1 MYNIKQD
8 KARSMPTNAGV
19 PRQCEIRLIPP
30 VLLRTGGR
38 RIGAGWTILGRQE
51 CKIYTGGECN
61 VYERFSTPA
70 KLYTRSPA
78 GEEMS

>member
-1 MYNIKQD
+1 
-8 KARSMPTNAGV
+8 MPTNAGV
-19 PRQCEIRLIPP
+19 PRQYEIRLIPP

-70 KLYTRSPA
+70 KLWTGSPA
-78 GEEMS
+78 GEETS

>member
-1 MYNIKQD
+1 
-8 KARSMPTNAGV
+8 MPTNAGV

-30 VLLRTGGR
+30 VLLRTGER
-38 RIGAGWTILGRQE
+38 RIGAGWAFLRTQE

-61 VYERFSTPA
+61 VFERSSTPENLWTA
-70 KLYTRSPA
+70 SPV